1 MFVGPAACP
10 PRSGCSII
18 SNVFENGFAG
28 VFLGLWTASSSD
40 VFEVVLSK
48 GSSSR
53 GIGVG
58 GFADI
63 EYVSSPIVEVESGI
77 EGESGGGD
85 WTRTFFVIFFGA
97 SIFSRS
103 VEPDWKSAC
112 RYAIWSNVGVGLSGA
127 VAVVIGGPFL
137 LKGLEEGRSADI
149 FEDRICAVPH

>member
-1 MFVGPAACP
+1 MFVGTAACP

-18 SNVFENGFAG
+18 SKVFENGFAG
-28 VFLGLWTASSSD
+28 ALAGTCTPSSS
-40 VFEVVLSK
+40 EVSEFVLSN

-77 EGESGGGD
+77 EGDRGGGD

-97 SIFSRS
+97 SLISS
-103 VEPDWKSAC
+103 SAEPGRTSAC
-112 RYAIWSNVGVGLSGA
+112 KYAI
-127 VAVVIGGPFL
+127 
-137 LKGLEEGRSADI
+137 
-149 FEDRICAVPH
+149 